1 ALAHNTTGN
10 YNIAV
15 GASAGSNITTGS
27 SNIEIGNAGA
37 AGDTSTI
44 RIGTSQTA
52 TYIAGISGRAVTG
65 ADVVV
70 DGMGKL
76 GVVAS
81 SARYKRDIRD
91 MGTTSNALMKLRPV
105 TFRYKSDERGAT
117 QYGLIAEEVQRV
129 YPELVMFDAD
139 GKVETVRYS
148 MLISMLLN
156 ELQKQS
162 QENARQA
169 AQLQR
174 QETQLTN
181 LMAKQ
186 ASNQQAEQIQRMSEQ
201 QMKLIERL
209 ANVEQ
214 TIKMRNE
221 SPTLASMFSK

>member
-1 ALAHNTTGN
+1 NSTGQNNTADGFQALYSNTTGLSNTGVGLSALAHNTTGN

-162 QENARQA
+162 QERCA
-169 AQLQR
+169 ASGTTPTTGDAAH
-174 QETQLTN
+174 EPDG
-181 LMAKQ
+181 
-186 ASNQQAEQIQRMSEQ
+186 
-201 QMKLIERL
+201 
-209 ANVEQ
+209 Q
-214 TIKMRNE
+214 TGLE
-221 SPTLASMFSK
+221 SAG